1 MKTREYQYDNLRF
14 LLIALV
20 VLGHLLE
27 LANAVPGQ
35 KILYDV
41 IYSFHMPAF
50 LFLSGMFARLDRGK
64 FLFGLCLPYL
74 ALQVLYLAWARML
87 GEPNVKLEFSQPY
100 WLLWYLFV
108 LIVYHALLPIYDTP
122 SREGRL
128 LLLTGAF
135 ALSLLVGFDESIG
148 YLWSASR
155 VFVFQ
160 PWFLLGFYF
169 RREKGL
175 QQRWQAVR
183 PAIKWAV
190 GAAVVGGC
198 ALLEWLLL
206 RCRVSKEML
215 YGAQSYEVLHGSW
228 AIRLLGNCCA
238 GGMILLLFVIAADGL
253 RRRIPFLT
261 TLGQNTL
268 PIYVFH
274 GLFVLWLRHRQQGRP
289 LGVAAVVLL
298 WAALLL
304 LLGNPL
310 VGKWTNFVLGGGWYR
325 QLRKKY
331 AGAENSAPA
340 LAQKRF

>member
-27 LANAVPGQ
+27 LTRAVPGR

-74 ALQVLYLAWARML
+74 ALQMLYLGWVRML
-87 GEPNVKLEFSQPY
+87 GDADAQLEFSRPY
-100 WLLWYLFV
+100 WLLWYLFA

-122 SREGRL
+122 SRQGRL
-128 LLLTGAF
+128 LLLAGAF
-135 ALSLLVGFDESIG
+135 ALSLLVGFDKSID

-175 QQRWQAVR
+175 QQRWRAVP
-183 PAIKWAV
+183 PAVKRGV
-190 GAAVVGGC
+190 GAAVAGGC
-198 ALLEWLLL
+198 VLLEWLLL
-206 RCRVSKEML
+206 RCRISANML
-215 YGAQSYEVLHGSW
+215 YGAQSYEELHGSW
-228 AIRLLGNCCA
+228 VIRLLSSCCA

-253 RRRIPFLT
+253 RRRIPLLT

-274 GLFVLWLRHRQQGRP
+274 GLFVLWLRYRQPGRQ
-289 LGVAAVVLL
+289 LGPAELVLL

-310 VGKWTNFVLGGGWYR
+310 VAKWTHFVLGGGWYI
-325 QLRKKY
+325 QLRQKY
-331 AGAENSAPA
+331 AGGANSA
-340 LAQKRF
+340 LAHKHV